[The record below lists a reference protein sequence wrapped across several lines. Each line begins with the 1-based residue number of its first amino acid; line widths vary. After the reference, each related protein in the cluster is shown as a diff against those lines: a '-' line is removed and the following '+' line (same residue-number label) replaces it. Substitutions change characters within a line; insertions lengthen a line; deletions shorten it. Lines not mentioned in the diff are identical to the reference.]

1 MTCGPVPMSSTGS
14 RSFSVSNGRF
24 EIRNGL
30 MAWLSRQKSH
40 VVPSGDD
47 FATSAAP
54 ALPEAHGRLSTMM
67 TLPNRCCR
75 PAWTTRAIMSIE
87 PPAANGTTILIGPD
101 GQEEVCPAAMLAARG
116 VTKLPSRTERR
127 VGMISFRGIS
137 SHRQIV
143 VLSFRH
149 LHGLALQH
157 RQRAGDPPPRRVRH
171 DHVVDVAALGG
182 DEGRQEALLVF
193 LGPRRDLF
201 DVADVAT
208 EDDLDRPFGAHH
220 GDLRRRPGV
229 VQIAADVL

>member
-24 EIRNGL
+24 GMRNGL
-30 MAWLSRQKSH
+30 IAWLSKQSSH
-40 VVPSGDD
+40 VVPSGGD

-54 ALPEAHGRLSTMM
+54 ALPEAPGRLSTMM

-101 GQEEVCPAAMLAARG
+101 GQEGVCPAAMLAARG

-127 VGMISFRGIS
+127 VGMMPFRDMS
-137 SHRQIV
+137 SHRQVIV
-143 VLSFRH
+143 LALRH
-149 LHGLALQH
+149 LHRLALQH
-157 RQRAGDPPPRRVRH
+157 RQRAGNPSPRRMRH

-182 DEGRQEALLVF
+182 DEG
-193 LGPRRDLF
+193 
-201 DVADVAT
+201 
-208 EDDLDRPFGAHH
+208 
-220 GDLRRRPGV
+220 
-229 VQIAADVL
+229 